1 MMSLF
6 SHLKKNKKKKPKKKK
21 TTFSNHVWWYKP
33 VIPALGRLRQE
44 DRELETRLD
53 YIVKPSLKNK
63 AKQNQKILSLNPHF
77 TLATVSF
84 VAML

>member
-1 MMSLF
+1 M
-6 SHLKKNKKKKPKKKK
+6 
-21 TTFSNHVWWYKP
+21 WWYKP

-84 VAML
+84 VAMLCDETLHSNPPQPWLASSRFS